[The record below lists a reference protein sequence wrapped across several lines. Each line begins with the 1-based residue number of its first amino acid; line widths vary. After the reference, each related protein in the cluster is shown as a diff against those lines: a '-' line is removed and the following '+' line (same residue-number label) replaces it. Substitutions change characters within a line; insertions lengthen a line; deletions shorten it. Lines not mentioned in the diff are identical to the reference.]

1 MSNKNSFRCKKCGSA
16 LFTTDH
22 IIQHSNSSEGKE
34 FNYSESKHDICTS
47 YFISNTSWMEGY
59 TEQTG
64 RIICPNQSC
73 DYKLGHYCWFGG
85 RCSCGY
91 WQAPSFQIHKSKVD
105 YLPHSLRSNKINM
118 EIIE

>member
-1 MSNKNSFRCKKCGSA
+1 MNSSSFRCKKCGST
-16 LFTTDH
+16 LFTTGH
-22 IIQHSNSSEGKE
+22 IIEHNNPIGDSVYTDSECKQGV
-34 FNYSESKHDICTS
+34 CTS

-64 RIICPNQSC
+64 RIICPNKSC
-73 DYKLGHYCWFGG
+73 DSKLGYYSWFGA

-91 WQAPSFQIHKSKVD
+91 WQTPSFQIHKSKVD
-105 YLPHSLRSNKINM
+105 FLPNSLRPNQINM